1 MIGRIDWHGRLLAV
15 DFSRGQSIAIPLDPH
30 GPQPAFF
37 TESPAQA
44 APMRA
49 GNFVGS
55 VAEGG
60 SCNAEVVNFIP
71 HCHGTHTE
79 CVGHITARAERVQET
94 IYTGP
99 TLARMISLS
108 PAGGD
113 AAVNRGGPVYA
124 DDDLA
129 AALDGGDDLPFE
141 ALIIRSTPVDEGLR
155 SRDYSHHGYPVLEPA
170 AIRRLAA
177 LPLKHLLI
185 DTPSLD
191 TAHDGGR
198 LANHRTWWGL
208 AETPG
213 AAADGL
219 DAGRRSITEM
229 IFAPS
234 TLADGW
240 YWLHLE
246 LSPVLGDATASR
258 PVLYPVDGIA

>member
-1 MIGRIDWHGRLLAV
+1 MIARIDWHGRELAV
-15 DFSRGQSIAIPLDPH
+15 DLARGRSIAIGLDPH

-37 TESPAQA
+37 TESPATA

-49 GNFVGS
+49 GGFVGS

-79 CVGHITARAERVQET
+79 CVGHITALAEHVQDT
-94 IYTGP
+94 IYAGP
-99 TLARMISLS
+99 ALARVVSLA
-108 PAGGD
+108 PADD
-113 AAVNRGGPVYA
+113 ADGSVNAGGPVYTDA
-124 DDDLA
+124 GLA
-129 AALDGGDDLPFE
+129 AALEAAGDVPFDALVIRARPADE
-141 ALIIRSTPVDEGLR
+141 ALK
-155 SRDYSHHGYPVLEPA
+155 SRDYGEHTYPVLEPA

-191 TAHDGGR
+191 TAHDGGK

-208 AETPG
+208 GNAPVHPDT
-213 AAADGL
+213 

-229 IFAPS
+229 IFAPDD
-234 TLADGW
+234 LADGW
-240 YWLHLE
+240 YWLQLE

-258 PVLYPVDGIA
+258 PMLYPVDGLA